1 MMILQCNKSYN
12 DAIYY
17 TLSIH
22 IHVHLQILY
31 ITALQEPYLKANL
44 DIFEARGLIGKDIS
58 GNSDPFCTFYLTTN
72 PLARYNTSYKAR
84 TLNPVS
90 YMVLCNLECKNKFC
104 IVFRYL
110 LIFHLFLGME
120 RRLCSVS
127 NTQQFLKFSIEA
139 IIVELKEMINL

>member
-1 MMILQCNKSYN
+1 M
-12 DAIYY
+12 
-17 TLSIH
+17 
-22 IHVHLQILY
+22 
-31 ITALQEPYLKANL
+31 KANL

-90 YMVLCNLECKNKFC
+90 QVVACYLEYIYKFC
-104 IVFRYL
+104 ISFSYL

-127 NTQQFLKFSIEA
+127 NT
-139 IIVELKEMINL
+139 